1 MFYRSRWRLSIL
13 YTSMMFCIFAMLIFM
28 GYRGMLWAVSSE
40 QAREMSGVVKD
51 IADAEAMLML
61 KDNMPDDLGYRERM
75 FFYAFDLHGELR
87 HFSKAP
93 QRLEN
98 DVLNLIQDGQVPFYD
113 VATFELSDDK
123 VLMITAAYVS
133 LNGRIIGVVYLG
145 KDISALYRGATKY
158 AYFLLLL
165 SLMAMILAAILGYYL
180 SGCVVSPMEKAY
192 EKQKQFTAD
201 ASHELRTPLSVIMSS
216 ADLLYNDPSIESP
229 FLKQVIADVKD
240 EVKKMNNL
248 VSDLLAIAR
257 NDNDAEK
264 LNLQNFDL
272 SSSLKQA
279 VRNMQTVAD
288 KKHIEIQDD
297 VLDGIVCHG
306 DEQKIKQLILILVDN
321 AVKYTQEY
329 GCVKVSAKVLKNK
342 KICFSVEDNGM
353 GLSDEDKAKIFER
366 FYRVDKARSRA
377 MGGTGLGLA
386 IAKDIVDGHKGFI
399 YVESKLEQG
408 STFTVELP

>member
-1 MFYRSRWRLSIL
+1 
-13 YTSMMFCIFAMLIFM
+13 MMIFV
-28 GYRGMLWAVSSE
+28 GYRGIIWSVSSE
-40 QAREMSGVVKD
+40 QARELSDVVKD
-51 IADAEAMLML
+51 VANAEAMFMQKNDL
-61 KDNMPDDLGYRERM
+61 PDDLGYRERM
-75 FFYAFDLHGELR
+75 FFYAFDLHGEMQ

-93 QRLEN
+93 ERLEG
-98 DVLNLIQDGQVPFYD
+98 DVFNLIQDGQVPFYD
-113 VATFELSDDK
+113 VASFELSDGK
-123 VLMITAAYVS
+123 VIMLTASYVT
-133 LNGRIIGVVYLG
+133 LNDRIIGVVYLG
-145 KDISALYRGATKY
+145 KDISALYRGVTKY
-158 AYFLLLL
+158 AYFLLIL
-165 SLMAMILAAILGYYL
+165 SFMALILAGILGHYL
-180 SGCVVSPMEKAY
+180 SGCVISPMEKAY

-297 VLDGIVCHG
+297 VPDGITCHG

-329 GCVKVSAKVLKNK
+329 GCVKVSAKVLKNNRVR
-342 KICFSVEDNGM
+342 FSVEDNGM

-399 YVESKLEQG
+399 YVESKLEHG
-408 STFTVELP
+408 SIFTVELP